1 MTPTYRM
8 PVVFGPTA
16 GPRYAPP
23 GVSYALHAS
32 PKRRT
37 AYIRLLTD
45 ASALERWLPPGF
57 SVRGTPMVS
66 IEHTAL
72 TEIDWLAGRGYNML
86 AVKFPVFLQHDGRQ
100 LAGWFQPVIW
110 ENMADPIISGREELG
125 FNKIFAQLPPERVSQ
140 ASHVWTAEWEGF
152 RFLEITLKDLQPAEL
167 PADAPLHLFHQQYM
181 PRVGTLGQAESSHV
195 VVTPA
200 GNRQMTVT
208 EHHRASA
215 TLQWGDPA
223 WSDMPTQFQIVQAL
237 RGIPVHGVQS
247 AGMLMAYGGKDLSD
261 QCRVEDL
268 PVA

>member
-1 MTPTYRM
+1 MTSLYRM

-23 GVSYALHAS
+23 GVTYAGTTS

-45 ASALERWLPPGF
+45 AAALERWLPAGF

-66 IEHTAL
+66 VEHTSL
-72 TEIDWLAGRGYNML
+72 TEIDWLAGRGYSML
-86 AVKFPVFLQHDGRQ
+86 ALKFPVFFQQEQRRI
-100 LAGWFQPVIW
+100 AGWFQPVIW
-110 ENMADPIISGREELG
+110 ENMTDPIISGREELG

-152 RFLEITLKDLQPAEL
+152 RFLEITLEDLQPA
-167 PADAPLHLFHQQYM
+167 AMQTDAPLHLFHHRYM
-181 PRVGTLGQAESSHV
+181 PAAGVLGRPESDHI

-200 GNRQMTVT
+200 GNREMTIIQ
-208 EHHRASA
+208 HHRA
-215 TLQWGDPA
+215 TGRLNWGEPE
-223 WSDMPTQFQIVQAL
+223 WRDMPTQYQIVQAL
-237 RGIPVHGVQS
+237 RGIPTRGMHS
-247 AGMLMAYGGKDLSD
+247 AGVLTAHGGKDLSD

-268 PVA
+268 PDS